1 MTLIVGSHGN
11 PHPKYADLLTLIA
24 REKLRAARLV
34 MREVALDDV
43 TNMLER
49 MTRFETAGFEA
60 ITRFS

>member
-1 MTLIVGSHGN
+1 MTLIVGSYGN
-11 PHPKYADLLTLIA
+11 PHPKYADLLTLIV

-49 MTRFETAGFEA
+49 MTRFETADFEA